1 VRKSINYANTTLN
14 TDQRLHAMG
23 PIPSDDGKELYFS
36 DLTFSGVVDNSK
48 PCLGRSAK

>member
-1 VRKSINYANTTLN
+1 
-14 TDQRLHAMG
+14 MG

-36 DLTFSGVVDNSK
+36 DLYIPSYTPTLSTLIDFRKRRTFSGVVDNSK